1 MDAKSFNP
9 EYFKSLT
16 GVQKV
21 MYKTAFEFEKKYAK
35 GSTDESAHAAGV
47 KEIARIADL
56 MKECEKPQ
64 KYVDL
69 WTGRTFMATE
79 NELEAMHS

>member
-21 MYKTAFEFEKKYAK
+21 MYKTAFEFE
-35 GSTDESAHAAGV
+35 E
-47 KEIARIADL
+47 
-56 MKECEKPQ
+56 
-64 KYVDL
+64 
-69 WTGRTFMATE
+69 
-79 NELEAMHS
+79 